1 MRTARSHPR
10 TATPPRS
17 RSLHRWL
24 PTLLLAAG
32 AVLAAGCASFNTLR
46 SEVSTYG
53 SWPADRKPGTYA
65 FDRLPSQETL
75 SNNQRALEDAARGA
89 IERAGFKPAAAG
101 QAPDVLV
108 QIGARISAA
117 QRSPFDD
124 PFYWHPALSHHYR
137 YRSPRAGFYWVPAWD
152 TSLNNQQVD
161 REVAVLLRDRASG
174 KVLYEARA
182 SNFGFA
188 AASSTWLPA
197 MYNAALTDFPK
208 ASSSSRV
215 VQVPLPE

>member
-1 MRTARSHPR
+1 MRK
-10 TATPPRS
+10 
-17 RSLHRWL
+17 WL
-24 PTLLLAAG
+24 PLLALG
-32 AVLAAGCASFNTLR
+32 AAALLSAGCASFNTLR

-53 SWPADRKPGTYA
+53 SWPADRKPGTYG
-65 FDRLPSQETL
+65 FERLPSQEAQA
-75 SNNQRALEDAARGA
+75 NNQRTLEDAARGA
-89 IERAGFKPAAAG
+89 VERAGFVPAAAG

-108 QIGARISAA
+108 QVGARISAA

-124 PFYWHPALSHHYR
+124 PFYWHPALSQHFR

-152 TSLNNQQVD
+152 RSLESQQVD
-161 REVAVLLRDRASG
+161 REVAVLFRDRASG

-197 MYNAALTDFPK
+197 MYSAALTDFPR
-208 ASSSSRV
+208 ATASSRV
-215 VQVPLPE
+215 VQVPLPR